1 MAPEKASP
9 EVVNKGRKNLRRRF
23 FKKVGITDFKGKEEI
38 SLKMRKK
45 KPEDNCPPPSPTGL
59 SAGTNKPE
67 DGCAQ

>member
-1 MAPEKASP
+1 MNHNGKLKKKKMAPEKASP

-45 KPEDNCPPPSPTGL
+45 K
-59 SAGTNKPE
+59 A
-67 DGCAQ
+67 